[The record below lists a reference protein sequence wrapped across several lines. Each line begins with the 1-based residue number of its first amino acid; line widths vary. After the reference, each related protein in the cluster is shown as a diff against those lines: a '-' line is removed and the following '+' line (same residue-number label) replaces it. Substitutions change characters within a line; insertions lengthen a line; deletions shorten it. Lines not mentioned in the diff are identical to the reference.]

1 MGLSAFKFEETKP
14 VILNDELLADLR
26 AVAASLGAEVLPQ
39 KKYRECGRYST
50 TAIKNRFG
58 TWNAAVVAAGLGKAS
73 LRDIPSA
80 DLFENLRDVWTRLG
94 RQPRKREM
102 AKPFSRYTR
111 HPYIERYGGWVNSI
125 RAFLVFAA
133 ADEQYVIAAGEITA
147 ASGPRDPSLRL
158 RFLVMRRDRF
168 TCRHCGKSPSM
179 HPSLELHVDHVV
191 AWSKG
196 GRTEAE
202 NLQTLCSTC
211 NLGKSDLDEHD
222 AAG

>member
-14 VILNDELLADLR
+14 VISNDELLADLR
-26 AVAASLGAEVLPQ
+26 SVAARSGAEVLPQ
-39 KKYRECGRYST
+39 RKYRECGHHST
-50 TAIKNRFG
+50 TAIKKRFG

-80 DLFENLRDVWTRLG
+80 NLFENLRDVWTRLG

-102 AKPFSRYTR
+102 VKPFSRYTR
-111 HPYIERYGGWVNSI
+111 HPYIERYGGWVNAI
-125 RAFLVFAA
+125 RAFLVFTAQ
-133 ADEQYVIAAGEITA
+133 DGRGSSPAGDTPVM
-147 ASGPRDPSLRL
+147 SGPRDPSLRL

-168 TCRHCGKSPSM
+168 TCRHCGRSPNM
-179 HPSLELHVDHVV
+179 HPGLELHVDHVV

-196 GRTEAE
+196 GITAAE
-202 NLQTLCSTC
+202 NLQTLCSNC
-211 NLGKSDLDEHD
+211 NLGKSDLDERD

>member
-14 VILNDELLADLR
+14 LISNDDLLADLR
-26 AVAASLGAEVLPQ
+26 AVAASFGAGVLPQ
-39 KKYRECGRYST
+39 RKYRECGRYST
-50 TAIKNRFG
+50 TAIKKRFG

-80 DLFENLRDVWTRLG
+80 ELFENLRDVWTRLG
-94 RQPRKREM
+94 RQPRKNEM

-111 HPYIERYGGWVNSI
+111 HPYIERYGGWVNAI
-125 RAFLVFAA
+125 RAFLVCAVN
-133 ADEQYVIAAGEITA
+133 DEQGVTPAGEVAAGR
-147 ASGPRDPSLRL
+147 GPRDPSLRL

-168 TCRHCGKSPSM
+168 TCRHCGRSPSM

-202 NLQTLCSTC
+202 NLQTLCTTC
-211 NLGKSDLDEHD
+211 NLGKSDLEEHD
-222 AAG
+222 TPG

>member
-94 RQPRKREM
+94 RQPPGRTLMLKQQRWL
-102 AKPFSRYTR
+102 
-111 HPYIERYGGWVNSI
+111 HPKTMRQV
-125 RAFLVFAA
+125 RAVLLIILGIMWIV
-133 ADEQYVIAAGEITA
+133 A
-147 ASGPRDPSLRL
+147 ASIGYSMVRGETGWTIRRAPLSTQRG
-158 RFLVMRRDRF
+158 FGAIVLVLADM
-168 TCRHCGKSPSM
+168 
-179 HPSLELHVDHVV
+179 E
-191 AWSKG
+191 
-196 GRTEAE
+196 
-202 NLQTLCSTC
+202 
-211 NLGKSDLDEHD
+211 
-222 AAG
+222 